1 MSLICL
7 VYFYAIF
14 SLICL
19 VFVLFVQIA
28 TSTLYNR
35 KIKSVFKKKDNA
47 KNAATD
53 VPFKRSLPVDDDP
66 LMEARDADE
75 TNINECRPHD
85 DMRDDRIGVVEDVTN
100 EDDHLSAVPEVPSYE
115 EREDDDKYATTDDM
129 DVNDAHNAFVNG
141 MVRANAETKVDE
153 PPKIPAMFLCGIIDC
168 LGQEVEIFN

>member
-1 MSLICL
+1 MSCLFAPPSFPLI
-7 VYFYAIF
+7 YFGLCSF
-14 SLICL
+14 CSN
-19 VFVLFVQIA
+19 
-28 TSTLYNR
+28 TLYTYR

-47 KNAATD
+47 KKAISDA
-53 VPFKRSLPVDDDP
+53 PPKRSSIDDDP

-100 EDDHLSAVPEVPSYE
+100 EDDHLSAVPEVPSNE

-129 DVNDAHNAFVNG
+129 DVNGAHDAFVNG

-153 PPKIPAMFLCGIIDC
+153 PPKIPAMFLCGIKDC
-168 LGQEVEIFN
+168 LGTE

>member
-1 MSLICL
+1 MSLIYL
-7 VYFYAIF
+7 VYLFRHLFLSYNIWSLFF
-14 SLICL
+14 SFKHIIY
-19 VFVLFVQIA
+19 F
-28 TSTLYNR
+28 R
-35 KIKSVFKKKDNA
+35 KIKSVFKKKDDA
-47 KNAATD
+47 KKATTD
-53 VPFKRSLPVDDDP
+53 VPPKRFPVDDDP

-100 EDDHLSAVPEVPSYE
+100 EDDHLSAVPEVPSNE

-153 PPKIPAMFLCGIIDC
+153 PPKIPAMFLCGIKDC
-168 LGQEVEIFN
+168 LGTE